1 MRGLVFTAGREV
13 ELMEFPDPTTGPGE
27 VVAIKASGMCG
38 DRVMVHHAHGC
49 DCCRTCRSGWPQM
62 CDNGLEAIYGITAN
76 GGHAP
81 YLKAAASNVV
91 RLPDRSQAAGHQRRR
106 HAGRRGTRPRRAVGD
121 PAGHGDGRACH
132 CTRSRGRPPGTR
144 PRVRRLAGDKPQPGQ
159 RDRADPGADRRT
171 RRRDGDGHLGLRS
184 SGSSPS
190 SGSSNRA
197 ARPTSC
203 STSRPAARASS

>member
-38 DRVMVHHAHGC
+38 DRVMVHQAHGC

-91 RLPDRSQAAGHQRRR
+91 RLPE
-106 HAGRRGTRPRRAVGD
+106 V
-121 PAGHGDGRACH
+121 
-132 CTRSRGRPPGTR
+132 
-144 PRVRRLAGDKPQPGQ
+144 PRVRFPPAGQSDRSEHATSWPRRVRRPGPAVQ
-159 RDRADPGADRRT
+159 ARYRQW
-171 RRRDGDGHLGLRS
+171 
-184 SGSSPS
+184 SG
-190 SGSSNRA
+190 
-197 ARPTSC
+197 
-203 STSRPAARASS
+203 